1 MTTFREIPGYPD
13 YRASEGGQIALVKDN
28 DILRILAQR
37 IDKDGYLRVC
47 VSVNGV
53 RYTRF
58 VHQLVALAFLPIDD
72 EECSK
77 EVNHKD
83 GDKTNNDVENLEWST
98 RSANMQHAI
107 ENGLINN
114 VLRVRAYHTK
124 TGEVIVYHSMKSAA
138 KALGLARHQLVR
150 YLTGFPHAKYNGEIT
165 LEPLLEDYIPSV
177 REGRSFYVAYDY
189 VSNKTIV
196 ADTSFVLALMTGIQ
210 AATINA
216 ATKAKKMNLI
226 GGYAFK
232 KGEDQTPFPKFDKDE
247 AFASRERYM
256 LQYKN

>member
-1 MTTFREIPGYPD
+1 MTTYKKIPGFPSYVVSTTGVIGSVQD
-13 YRASEGGQIALVKDN
+13 DGSICVKVPTEDP
-28 DILRILAQR
+28 
-37 IDKDGYLRVC
+37 DGYLK
-47 VSVNGV
+47 VNLVGLDGNT
-53 RYTRF
+53 YTRF
-58 VHQLVALAFLPIDD
+58 VHRLVALTYLTEDGV
-72 EECSK
+72 SLG

-150 YLTGFPHAKYNGEIT
+150 YLTGFPHAKHNGDIT

-232 KGEDQTPFPKFDKDE
+232 KGEDQTPFPKFAKDE